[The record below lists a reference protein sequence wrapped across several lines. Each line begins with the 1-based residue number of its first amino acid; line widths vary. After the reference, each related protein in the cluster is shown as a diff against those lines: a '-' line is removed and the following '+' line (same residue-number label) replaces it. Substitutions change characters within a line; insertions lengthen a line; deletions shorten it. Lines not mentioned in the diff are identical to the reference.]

1 MQRPVLS
8 VQGTP
13 FQSYAWP
20 DKDGSIDRTRPLTSE
35 SGWSVQETVKNP
47 ELMELDLWGE
57 NETRK
62 YRQQWGQDLACSC
75 VVNVQFS
82 TVIAVTN
89 TYGSFWVNTCTR
101 NHRSN
106 RQCRNVTKEMVE
118 VEGSPIIPSRA
129 RRVGHAGW
137 FQRTLWFAVLPA
149 LYGLMS
155 VHCCLNRN
163 PENSL
168 TFTRFY
174 SSCCCWYKANICAHK
189 ESRCKSQIGAHRK
202 CEVWD

>member
-1 MQRPVLS
+1 
-8 VQGTP
+8 
-13 FQSYAWP
+13 
-20 DKDGSIDRTRPLTSE
+20 
-35 SGWSVQETVKNP
+35 
-47 ELMELDLWGE
+47 MELDLWGE

-137 FQRTLWFAVLPA
+137 FQRTLWFTVLPA

-155 VHCCLNRN
+155 VHCCLYRN

-189 ESRCKSQIGAHRK
+189 ESWCKRQIGAHTK
-202 CEVWD
+202 CEVWYQIVTNGMENKKSDIHWTKGCYTRVVGTQWPKKKNCL